1 MIGSFCLNFVRWGTC
16 SFVFCFCLFFGGCLS
31 QAFTFVCLITCTCIY
46 LSKLPHPPP
55 VELLEAGILASGAI
69 MQAFVYVRVTRK
81 TEHLLALSAHRWGLV
96 IVVISL
102 SCPDIKFSSAGEAV
116 FSYAASFLY
125 VFERC
130 YRKQM
135 VIRAS

>member
-1 MIGSFCLNFVRWGTC
+1 MT
-16 SFVFCFCLFFGGCLS
+16 
-31 QAFTFVCLITCTCIY
+31 CLIHYMYMVGIY

-55 VELLEAGILASGAI
+55 VELLEDGILASGAI